1 MFYFAIPPGAFLQA
15 ADLVKRTLMGGKVC
29 PLCASRGSMT
39 GVLARLRVSCSR
51 VHARARP

>member
-39 GVLARLRVSCSR
+39 GVLARL
-51 VHARARP
+51 